1 MPMSVTSTVES
12 AGRRTGTRRPSAV
25 TAMATRSLF
34 VFVWPNGDSNLRLR
48 RECTPCL
55 RLLSTC
61 QRLQVYCSPSLQASS
76 IAARGWIPAPSAER
90 HCTGPAS
97 QQPAGF
103 PATMEYMD
111 RPIGKARS
119 LTLTSLAHFT
129 NDGTVFFIPVIAAIV
144 ATHRSVQPVVVTLMF
159 LVFYSTS
166 TVFSLFVGRLSDR
179 MGRPGSLMGLGLGIV
194 STGLLGFYVALSA
207 TSGALLVIALLVSA
221 FLTGAGSSFY
231 HPLGASLLQNS
242 FRDRSMGTALGVNG
256 ALGSLGRA
264 SYPSLYFAAAALIGG
279 YGSVALFAMVGMA
292 AGLAVWLGSRVGGTG
307 PRVGVRA
314 GSTGQAAEPA
324 SGALPGGAVAGAASS
339 GGTSS
344 AGAPAVSSR
353 GRTSDTLTRGIVTL
367 TLVAFLRSSATQGIA
382 SWIPTYLAT
391 QKGLGVSA
399 DLGLAVTTMYAAAI
413 IGQPTFGLMVDRFDK
428 RAVLAMSS
436 IGGAASILGYLAF
449 GTGWI
454 GTAWLFS
461 FGFFVFSG
469 FPLLLS
475 MVGDYV
481 PRGET
486 SLANALVWGFGST
499 AGGAIGPLVTG
510 ALIGGDYARLGTA
523 FTVLAGAAIV
533 SGVATV
539 MVPRAQRPSRMRA
552 FA

>member
-1 MPMSVTSTVES
+1 M
-12 AGRRTGTRRPSAV
+12 
-25 TAMATRSLF
+25 
-34 VFVWPNGDSNLRLR
+34 
-48 RECTPCL
+48 EC
-55 RLLSTC
+55 
-61 QRLQVYCSPSLQASS
+61 
-76 IAARGWIPAPSAER
+76 
-90 HCTGPAS
+90 
-97 QQPAGF
+97 
-103 PATMEYMD
+103 MD

-207 TSGALLVIALLVSA
+207 TSGALLVIALLASA

-292 AGLAVWLGSRVGGTG
+292 AGLAIWLGSRVGGTG

-314 GSTGQAAEPA
+314 GSAERAAAPA
-324 SGALPGGAVAGAASS
+324 SGGPPVAAADGVAAAGGTSSAGA

-344 AGAPAVSSR
+344 AGAPA
-353 GRTSDTLTRGIVTL
+353 GRRWGRSSDTLTRGIVTL
-367 TLVAFLRSSATQGIA
+367 TVVAFLRSSATQGIA

-413 IGQPTFGLMVDRFDK
+413 IGQPTFGLLVDRFDK

-481 PRGET
+481 PKGET
-486 SLANALVWGFGST
+486 SLANALVWGLGST
-499 AGGAIGPLVTG
+499 AGGAIGPLITG

-533 SGVATV
+533 SGMATV
-539 MVPRAQRPSRMRA
+539 LVPRAQRPSRMRA

>member
-1 MPMSVTSTVES
+1 M
-12 AGRRTGTRRPSAV
+12 
-25 TAMATRSLF
+25 
-34 VFVWPNGDSNLRLR
+34 
-48 RECTPCL
+48 EC
-55 RLLSTC
+55 
-61 QRLQVYCSPSLQASS
+61 
-76 IAARGWIPAPSAER
+76 
-90 HCTGPAS
+90 
-97 QQPAGF
+97 
-103 PATMEYMD
+103 MD

-129 NDGTVFFIPVIAAIV
+129 NDGTVFFVPVIAAIV

-207 TSGALLVIALLVSA
+207 TSGAVLVVALLASA

-231 HPLGASLLQNS
+231 HPLGASLLQKS

-292 AGLAVWLGSRVGGTG
+292 AGLIIWLGSRVGGAG
-307 PRVGVRA
+307 PRLGVGA
-314 GSTGQAAEPA
+314 GSRERAADPV
-324 SGALPGGAVAGAASS
+324 SGALPVVAAGERAASE
-339 GGTSS
+339 GASS
-344 AGAPAVSSR
+344 AGAAAGAAAGSR
-353 GRTSDTLTRGIVTL
+353 GGRSSDTLTRGIVTL

-413 IGQPTFGLMVDRFDK
+413 IGQPTFGLLVDRFDK
-428 RAVLAMSS
+428 RAVLATSS

-481 PRGET
+481 PKGET

-499 AGGAIGPLVTG
+499 AGGAIGPLITG

-533 SGVATV
+533 SGMATV
-539 MVPRAQRPSRMRA
+539 LVPRAQRPSRMRA